1 MGSEGFIGVPNEN
14 FEHKKLLSGNCGPNC
29 GEAGTVMKYT
39 NTSKLFDEV
48 LYPLEDSLVQLGHL
62 GDIDVNCIIDERGQA
77 WPLEFTMRPGWPAT
91 NIMLATHKG
100 DPAQWMLDACNGE
113 DTLEVSTAIA
123 VGIVVAQP
131 DYPYSH
137 ATKRETENVPIYGV
151 TPKNRKHIA
160 PQSVKVTVMPQMDG
174 DTVIDR
180 EMWATAGDYLAVV
193 TGTGRSVKQA
203 AERAYAVV
211 KELDISDV
219 IYRDDV
225 GEKLKDEIPE
235 LQKLGYAN
243 DFIYE

>member
-1 MGSEGFIGVPNEN
+1 
-14 FEHKKLLSGNCGPNC
+14 
-29 GEAGTVMKYT
+29 
-39 NTSKLFDEV
+39 
-48 LYPLEDSLVQLGHL
+48 
-62 GDIDVNCIIDERGQA
+62 
-77 WPLEFTMRPGWPAT
+77 
-91 NIMLATHKG
+91 
-100 DPAQWMLDACNGE
+100 
-113 DTLEVSTAIA
+113 
-123 VGIVVAQP
+123 
-131 DYPYSH
+131 
-137 ATKRETENVPIYGV
+137 
-151 TPKNRKHIA
+151 
-160 PQSVKVTVMPQMDG
+160 VKVTVMPQMDG